1 MIMLRL
7 PPRGDGPVTASI
19 QGPDAFHPFQRS
31 QLTLNRATGDVVK
44 WEPYANN
51 SKGRKL
57 RTWVRA
63 LHTGEAFGFPG
74 QTVAGLASLGGCFL
88 VWTGVAMAWR
98 RFRSWRRTSA
108 EFSSEESL
116 MNTNTDQVDL
126 PNQHQPEPRTV
137 DAARAHSLSE
147 AQTIAPNGAN
157 GHAHVAQDLARERAA
172 APFNRESVLILY
184 GTVTGNSETLAKKLA
199 EALRPTGLTA
209 RVRDMA
215 HCQPNVL
222 KQTNCVLVV
231 ASTYG
236 DGEPPDDAAPFWD
249 AVVHGNSLDLRGVKY
264 SVLALGNTTYDHF
277 CKCGRELDAALER
290 HGAVRLYPRV
300 DCDVDYDDPAGR
312 WIEGVLANLRQEQ
325 NFSASA

>member
-1 MIMLRL
+1 
-7 PPRGDGPVTASI
+7 
-19 QGPDAFHPFQRS
+19 
-31 QLTLNRATGDVVK
+31 
-44 WEPYANN
+44 
-51 SKGRKL
+51 
-57 RTWVRA
+57 
-63 LHTGEAFGFPG
+63 
-74 QTVAGLASLGGCFL
+74 
-88 VWTGVAMAWR
+88 
-98 RFRSWRRTSA
+98 
-108 EFSSEESL
+108 
-116 MNTNTDQVDL
+116 MNANTDQVNF
-126 PNQHQPEPRTV
+126 PNQHRPEPQTV

-147 AQTIAPNGAN
+147 ARTIAPNGAN
-157 GHAHVAQDLARERAA
+157 GNGHARAAEDLSRARAA
-172 APFNRESVLILY
+172 APFNGESVLILY
-184 GTVTGNSETLAKKLA
+184 GTVTGNSEALAKKLA

-222 KQTNCVLVV
+222 KQTNRVLVV

-325 NFSASA
+325 SFSASA